1 MINVRTNRI
10 LLRFLRALAQIAA
23 CGVALLLL
31 TAVMVVVQAQRDET
45 RPADIALVLN
55 SAMSPPMQAQLDAA
69 LVLHRRGVVSRILL
83 AGNDTTNA
91 SRYLTQQGTPAEA
104 VLVSEPGSTLPQQIA
119 HAATTARF
127 HGANNVIVV
136 GERWGMLRMLKIARD
151 NGLVAYGA
159 LTSASTEPRSIFDS
173 LSAIVRESWAYLGY
187 LFGGR

>member
-10 LLRFLRALAQIAA
+10 LIRFLRAMAQIAA

-31 TAVMVVVQAQRDET
+31 TAVMVIVQAQRDET

-55 SAMSPPMQAQLDAA
+55 SALSPPMQAQLDAA

-91 SRYLTQQGTPAEA
+91 IRYLTQQGTPAEA
-104 VLVSEPGSTLPQQIA
+104 VLVSEPASTLPQQIA
-119 HAATTARF
+119 HASTTARF
-127 HGANNVIVV
+127 HGANSVVVV
-136 GERWGMLRMLKIARD
+136 GERWGMLRILKIARD
-151 NGLVAYGA
+151 NGLVAYGT
-159 LTSASTEPRSIFDS
+159 LTSAEPRSIFDS

-187 LFGGR
+187 LFVGM

>member
-1 MINVRTNRI
+1 MINVRTSRI
-10 LLRFLRALAQIAA
+10 MLRFLCALAQIAA

-31 TAVMVVVQAQRDET
+31 TAVMVIVQAQRDET

-55 SAMSPPMQAQLDAA
+55 SAISPPMQAQLDAA
-69 LVLHRRGVVSRILL
+69 LVLHRRGIVSRILL
-83 AGNDTTNA
+83 AGDDTTNA

-119 HAATTARF
+119 HASTTARL
-127 HGANNVIVV
+127 HGANSVVVV

-151 NGLVAYGA
+151 NGLVAYGT
-159 LTSASTEPRSIFDS
+159 LTSASTEPRSIIDTP
-173 LSAIVRESWAYLGY
+173 SAIVRESWAYLGY